1 MFGGIYSGFNAR
13 NAARQQEMSAR
24 LAAERHDY
32 ALAQAAA
39 SRVAKRWHR
48 GAIEIMQHKGRW
60 FAVVDSES
68 RIPKVKRGA
77 A

>member
-1 MFGGIYSGFNAR
+1 MQQIANMMLQPPSLAV
-13 NAARQQEMSAR
+13 QQEEFA
-24 LAAERHDY
+24 DY
-32 ALAQAAA
+32 AMAQAAA

-48 GAIEIMQHKGRW
+48 GAIELMQHKGRW

>member
-1 MFGGIYSGFNAR
+1 MFGGIYSGFNER
-13 NAARQQEMSAR
+13 KAARQQEMSAR

-39 SRVAKRWHR
+39 SRVAKRGHR
-48 GAIEIMQHKGRW
+48 SAIEVMQHNGRW
-60 FAVVDSES
+60 FAVIDGES